1 MTTTHPAQIR
11 LKNVSLTYDLH
22 LDRTNN
28 LKEFV
33 VNLFTGRKYV
43 STRKQKINAIDNLS
57 LDVNEGDRLGIIGLN
72 GSGKSTTLKVISG
85 ILKPT
90 KGTVEVQGTVQPL
103 IEIGAGFDPEFTGR
117 ENIYL
122 NGYMLGF
129 TKAEI
134 RAKEQ
139 EIIAFTDL
147 GDFIDTPIKY
157 YSSGMSVRLAF
168 TIATSIKPEI
178 LVFDEMLAAG
188 DAQFMAKAKARISD
202 LMNQSKIIV
211 IVSHDMGLIE
221 STCNRVIVLNR
232 GQRVFEGSPKDAI
245 AFYNKQNTQPGL
257 AVTPQC

>member
-134 RAKEQ
+134 RAKEK
-139 EIIAFTDL
+139 EIIEFADL
-147 GDFIDTPIKY
+147 GDFIDSPIKY

-188 DAQFMAKAKARISD
+188 DAQFMARAKTRID
-202 LMNQSKIIV
+202 NLMDRSKIIV

-245 AFYNKQNTQPGL
+245 AFYDNQNAHPTL
-257 AVTPQC
+257 AATPQC